1 MRGVTHPPIS
11 RRAFQLLPAGL
22 AAAVVVL
29 VACGAD
35 PDTGAHPGQ
44 RLAKDYGC
52 AACHSSNG
60 DVGLGPTW
68 KGLYGSQIPLQ
79 DGTTVTVDRDFL
91 VRSIKDPAADVA
103 VDNKLPMPVNNVPDA
118 DVQTIVDYIITLK

>member
-1 MRGVTHPPIS
+1 MRDVTHPTIS
-11 RRAFQLLPAGL
+11 RRALQLLPAGL
-22 AAAVVVL
+22 AAAAAVL

-44 RLAKDYGC
+44 RLAKEYGC
-52 AACHSSNG
+52 VACHSSNG
-60 DVGLGPTW
+60 DTALGPTW
-68 KGLYGSQIPLQ
+68 KGVYQSQITLQ

-91 VRSIKDPAADVA
+91 VRSITDPAADVPLN
-103 VDNKLPMPVNNVPDA
+103 NKVPMPVNFVPDA

>member
-1 MRGVTHPPIS
+1 MRDVTHPTIS
-11 RRAFQLLPAGL
+11 RRALQLLPAGL
-22 AAAVVVL
+22 AAAAAVL

-44 RLAKDYGC
+44 RLAKEYGC
-52 AACHSSNG
+52 VACHSNDG
-60 DVGLGPTW
+60 TTGLGVTW
-68 KGLYGSQIPLQ
+68 KGLYESQVALD

-91 VRSIKDPAADVA
+91 VRSIKDPAADVPL
-103 VDNKLPMPVNNVPDA
+103 NNILQMPVNNVPDA

>member
-11 RRAFQLLPAGL
+11 RRALQLLPAGL
-22 AAAVVVL
+22 TAAVVVL

-44 RLAKDYGC
+44 RLAKEYGC
-52 AACHSSNG
+52 VACHSSDG
-60 DVGLGPTW
+60 TTGLGVTW
-68 KGLYGSQIPLQ
+68 KGLYGSSVALD
-79 DGTTVTVDRDFL
+79 DGTTVTADRDFL
-91 VRSIKDPAADVA
+91 VRSVKDPAADVPLNN
-103 VDNKLPMPVNNVPDA
+103 VLPMPVNNVPDA